1 MKKFL
6 ENTMV
11 VLSVV
16 FLLWLG
22 ISWADIVA
30 DNCEPHPTHAPWNAF
45 VLMTEAM
52 ENAQVENNRW
62 TGA

>member
-1 MKKFL
+1 MKKIL
-6 ENTMV
+6 ENAMV
-11 VLSVV
+11 VVSLV

-22 ISWADIVA
+22 ISWVDIVA

-45 VLMTEAM
+45 VLMTDYLQE
-52 ENAQVENNRW
+52 QNNW

>member
-1 MKKFL
+1 MKKFI
-6 ENTMV
+6 ENTLTT
-11 VLSVV
+11 LSVV
-16 FLLWLG
+16 FLLWLA
-22 ISWADIVA
+22 ISWVDIVA

-52 ENAQVENNRW
+52 QDAQAENNRS